1 MTNYRRLMAEN
12 TRCVVNSLVFLVTMF
27 GHYIFTLFN
36 LSSADNNLV
45 FFMTYLFMMTL
56 LFMHDIVVQGTLNI
70 QVARRKF
77 SEWMYMGNNSMRMCS
92 MVMWSGK
99 EGSRRKCLCCTEQK
113 KKNTRSEH
121 SDNDRDSS
129 HLIC

>member
-1 MTNYRRLMAEN
+1 MTNYRGLMAEN

-27 GHYIFTLFN
+27 GNNVFTLFD

-45 FFMTYLFMMTL
+45 FFMTHLFMMTL

-77 SEWMYMGNNSMRMCS
+77 SERINPMGNNSMSMCS
-92 MVMWSGK
+92 MGNNS
-99 EGSRRKCLCCTEQK
+99 
-113 KKNTRSEH
+113 
-121 SDNDRDSS
+121 
-129 HLIC
+129 